1 MNRGYLFYSKK
12 DPRSMR
18 LFETIDIPWDKY
30 FFSICVDKKDI
41 RNILKN
47 SKSVKIS
54 RVPCLL
60 IINNNGDIVKYE
72 DSEKKELVKMWIQK
86 NILESKSKPQLP
98 NQPIKEP
105 QNILAPKIPSQE
117 NPQTPIDDD
126 TGVTKLDDYT
136 PSRQSQSSL
145 GGLQTG
151 IQPGFRTQSTSGDFK
166 SSTPIDMD
174 EHDFKKGSDIPKGIG
189 HGGMGRSSLT
199 DGGFEFPKKAKDEA
213 MKSLLQKAREMQ
225 ESHQKNLEDNNA
237 MLS

>member
-1 MNRGYLFYSKK
+1 
-12 DPRSMR
+12 MR

-47 SKSVKIS
+47 SKSVKIN

-86 NILESKSKPQLP
+86 NILESKIQSKPQVAS
-98 NQPIKEP
+98 QPTKEP
-105 QNILAPKIPSQE
+105 QNIPTPKTSLQG

-126 TGVTKLDDYT
+126 SGVTKLDDYT
-136 PSRQSQSSL
+136 PPRQSQSSFG

-151 IQPGFRTQSTSGDFK
+151 IQPGFGRGSDFK